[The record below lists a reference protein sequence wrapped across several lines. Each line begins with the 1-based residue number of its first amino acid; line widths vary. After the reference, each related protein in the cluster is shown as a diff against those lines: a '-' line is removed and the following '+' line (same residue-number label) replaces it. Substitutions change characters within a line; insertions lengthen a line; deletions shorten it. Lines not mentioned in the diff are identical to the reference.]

1 MRTRAVRLIAAA
13 LLLSLS
19 ATVVRG
25 QAVSAPAPASPGPT
39 AADNPEAAF
48 VRLALPTPTAVRGGS
63 GAPGPGY
70 WQQRADYV
78 IRGTLDTAARSL
90 RGEERITYTNNSP
103 DTLRYVWLQLEQNL
117 FNSQSRGFRVFGQD
131 PRFGTQGAEVS
142 VRLLKVGEPAVPA
155 TRGKP
160 GAPGRPPVAASALQ
174 YTVNG
179 TELRIDLARPLP
191 PRGRQLLELAWSFGF
206 GANSNRMGIEDI
218 DGATIYEVAQWYP
231 RMAVYDDVR
240 GWNTEPYLG
249 QGEFY
254 LEYGSFDVSLT
265 VPADMIVAATGTLQ
279 NPDEVLTA
287 AQRARLAR
295 ARTSETTVIVR
306 GKEEIGD
313 PASRPPTPYPTLTW
327 RFSADSVR
335 DFSWAAAR
343 HFVWD
348 AVGVNGGRTLAMS
361 FYPPSA
367 DSAWRE
373 ATRYAK
379 AAIEFDS
386 KQWMPYPYPVASN
399 VNGIEGGME
408 YPMIVFC
415 HERRDAQALYSVTDH
430 EFGHTWFPMVVGSNE
445 RQYGWMDEGFNS
457 FMNHNSFPQMFP
469 DAPLPNARGVPES
482 YIKHALS
489 GDEEPI
495 MTPADRMRT
504 RTNWRE
510 GLYNKPAL
518 GLVLLREHITSPDR
532 FDPAFR
538 EYIRRWAFKHPT
550 PADFFRTM
558 EDGLGEDLS
567 WFWRSWFYTTDR
579 LDQAVDSV
587 ALSDSAGV
595 LSRVYLRNA
604 GRMPMPVELSL
615 LMDDGSTQRVRL
627 PVEIW
632 GLRNTYTALIAGP
645 KKVNSVVIDPDGW
658 YPDVDRSNN
667 RWPVTPAA
675 GAPAPA
681 PAAVPGANTK

>member
-1 MRTRAVRLIAAA
+1 VRLIAIG
-13 LLLSLS
+13 LLLTL
-19 ATVVRG
+19 
-25 QAVSAPAPASPGPT
+25 PT
-39 AADNPEAAF
+39 AALAQAAPAANHPEAAF
-48 VRLALPTPTAVRGGS
+48 RRLELPAPNAVRTGS
-63 GAPGPGY
+63 GEPGPGY
-70 WQQRADYV
+70 WQQRADYL
-78 IRGTLDTAARSL
+78 IRATLDTASRTV

-103 DTLRYVWLQLEQNL
+103 DTLRYVWLHLEQNL
-117 FNSQSRGFRVFGQD
+117 FNSESRGYRVFGQD
-131 PRFGTQGAEVS
+131 PRFGTKGAEVS

-155 TRGKP
+155 AKAKP
-160 GAPGRPPVAASALQ
+160 GAPAKPAVPASALE

-179 TELRIDLARPLP
+179 TELRVDLARPLAP
-191 PRGRQLLELAWSFGF
+191 KGKQVLELAWSFGF

-240 GWNTEPYLG
+240 GWNTEQYLG

-295 ARTSETTVIVR
+295 ARTSDQTVIIR
-306 GKEEIGD
+306 GKDEIGD
-313 PASRPPTPYPTLTW
+313 PASRPPTPYPSLTW
-327 RFSADSVR
+327 RFTADSVR

-343 HFVWD
+343 HFIWD
-348 AVGVNGGRTLAMS
+348 AVGVNGGKTVAMS

-367 DSAWRE
+367 DSIWKE
-373 ATRYAK
+373 ASQYAK
-379 AAIEFDS
+379 TAIEYYS
-386 KQWMPYPYPVASN
+386 KQWMPYPYPYASN

-415 HERRDAQALYSVTDH
+415 RNRSDAQGLYSVTDH

-457 FMNHNSFPQMFP
+457 FMNHYSFPKRWP
-469 DAPLPNARGVPES
+469 NAPLPLARGVPDT
-482 YIKHALS
+482 YIKNALS

-504 RTNWRE
+504 NENWRQA
-510 GLYNKPAL
+510 LYNKPAV
-518 GLVLLREHITSPDR
+518 GLVLLREHIASPDR
-532 FDPAFR
+532 FDPVFR
-538 EYIRRWAFKHPT
+538 EYIRRWAYKHPT

-587 ALSDSAGV
+587 TLSDSAGV
-595 LSRVYLRNA
+595 VSRVYLRNA
-604 GRMPMPVELSL
+604 GQMPMPVELGL
-615 LMDDGSTQRVRL
+615 LMDDGSTQRLSL

-632 GLRNTYTALIAGP
+632 GLRSTYTALIGGP
-645 KKVNSVVIDPDGW
+645 KKVNSVVIDPDNW
-658 YPDVDRSNN
+658 YPDVDRGNN
-667 RWPVTPAA
+667 RWPAA
-675 GAPAPA
+675 APAGPPPTATGAA
-681 PAAVPGANTK
+681 PTGTSTTK